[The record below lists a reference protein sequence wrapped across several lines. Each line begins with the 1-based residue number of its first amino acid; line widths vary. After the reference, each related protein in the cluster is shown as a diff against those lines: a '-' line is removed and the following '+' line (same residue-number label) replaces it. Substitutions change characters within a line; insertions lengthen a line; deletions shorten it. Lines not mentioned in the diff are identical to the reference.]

1 MGARTTRI
9 TRDEFLTPPEFQG
22 DVNPSS
28 HPAGRV
34 GGASLEFVRR
44 GAKTVLGSC
53 FQQIPVRFFP
63 PFNLNSEPAAL
74 LYLISLSAGLMDGD
88 AHLYEIDARA
98 GTRAVVTGQSATRI
112 HPALSSHGTH
122 QWRVNVE
129 DDAYL
134 IVLPGP
140 MIPFKGSRYH
150 QRARAELAPT
160 ARLIWGDIW
169 LPGRYERGELSE
181 WFVFDRIVQD
191 FEAHRDGRLFYH
203 DRFRWDGPWTPEDA
217 HWRFGG
223 QVAAASLL
231 VAGSPPEPGSLPPA
245 PDGVL
250 RSYFPLDEDACC
262 LRWCGPSEA
271 VTADVARLALLIAG
285 RWTGGPDA
293 RAWLIDSGALAAN
306 HWFSPPGE

>member
-1 MGARTTRI
+1 VGARTVRI

-22 DVNPSS
+22 DVPPS

-34 GGASLEFVRR
+34 GGARLEFVHRR
-44 GAKTVLGSC
+44 GKTVLGSC

-63 PFNLNSEPAAL
+63 PFHLDAEPATL

-98 GTRAVVTGQSATRI
+98 GTRVVVTGQSATRI
-112 HPALSSHGTH
+112 HPALASHGTH

-129 DDAYL
+129 DDAFL
-134 IVLPGP
+134 VVLPGP

-150 QRARAELAPT
+150 QRARADLAPT

-191 FEAHRDGRLFYH
+191 FQARRDGRLIYH
-203 DRFRWDGPWTPEDA
+203 DRFRWDGPWTAEDA

-231 VAGSPPEPGSLPPA
+231 IAGEPPDPKSLPPA
-245 PDGVL
+245 PPGVL
-250 RSYFPLDEDACC
+250 RSYFPLDDDACC
-262 LRWCGPSEA
+262 LRWCGPSED
-271 VTADVARLALLIAG
+271 VTADLARLALLIAG

>member
-1 MGARTTRI
+1 VGARTVRI
-9 TRDEFLTPPEFQG
+9 TREEFLTPPEFQG
-22 DVNPSS
+22 DLFPS

-34 GGASLEFVRR
+34 GGASLEFLRR
-44 GAKTVLGSC
+44 GDKTVLGSC
-53 FQQIPVRFFP
+53 FQQIPIRFFP
-63 PFNLNSEPAAL
+63 PFHRDAEPATL

-88 AHLYEIDARA
+88 AHLYEIDARP
-98 GTRAVVTGQSATRI
+98 GTRTVVTGQSATRI

-129 DDAYL
+129 DDAFL
-134 IVLPGP
+134 VVLPGP

-150 QRARAELAPT
+150 QRARADLAPT

-191 FEAHRDGRLFYH
+191 FEARRDGRLIYH

-217 HWRFGG
+217 HWRFGD

-231 VAGSPPEPGSLPPA
+231 IAGSPPEPGGLPPA

-250 RSYFPLDEDACC
+250 RSYFPLDDDTCC
-262 LRWCGPSEA
+262 LRWCGTSEA

-285 RWTGGPDA
+285 RWTGGPNA